1 GVNPAAETAQL
12 SWADVSSLTVEPWK
26 VQNTTNDAT
35 DNTEDIYQQ
44 GKVAIGFTDADAVS
58 DKQLEVKGDLK
69 AEFLDDDNFM
79 YGLKTAQQSPLDPS
93 TRENLMYV
101 TDNEDINAANIY
113 SILGVNKKNVAF
125 MNRDNTGGIQRFNTV
140 ISSST
145 GDGGLAALASETST
159 GKYAYLGGITWTETV
174 EAAMQTR
181 QDVDGD
187 NIEMDLSVRPKSG
200 ITFKHSGATDYGAYT
215 FPKNAPTEGQVL
227 VGSSTTGGSTV

>member
-1 GVNPAAETAQL
+1 NVMDIGTTGNRFRYRDNSTVGNNVGDYIFPRDNGQPGQVLITNGVNPAAETAQL

-113 SILGVNKKNVAF
+113 SILGV
-125 MNRDNTGGIQRFNTV
+125 
-140 ISSST
+140 
-145 GDGGLAALASETST
+145 
-159 GKYAYLGGITWTETV
+159 
-174 EAAMQTR
+174 
-181 QDVDGD
+181 
-187 NIEMDLSVRPKSG
+187 
-200 ITFKHSGATDYGAYT
+200 
-215 FPKNAPTEGQVL
+215 
-227 VGSSTTGGSTV
+227 